1 MLLCVFADG
10 LTEMVFKRSLS
21 RQVIDS
27 LGLSIVRGDFQ
38 AGDALPNE
46 ADLSAGLG
54 VSRTVTREAIKVL
67 SEKGLVEAR
76 PKVGT
81 LVLPR
86 ARWNQLDADIL
97 NWEYEAGPRD
107 QFLVRLTEVRR
118 IIEPAA
124 ARLAAERA
132 TDAEIAAIERDYQ
145 AMALCVDDIN
155 QYIAVDLQFHAHI
168 VQASHNELLEQIVNT
183 IRAALIASR
192 KVTTQ
197 IPGGARAAL
206 PLHYAVLNA
215 IRQHEPAQAED
226 AMTALISRAFADI
239 QHIISANQP

>member
-1 MLLCVFADG
+1 
-10 LTEMVFKRSLS
+10 MVLKRSLS
-21 RQVIDS
+21 RQVIDN
-27 LGLSIVRGDFQ
+27 LGLSIVRGDFK

-86 ARWNQLDADIL
+86 TRWNQLDADIL

-107 QFLVRLTEVRR
+107 QFLLKLTEVRR

-132 TDAEIAAIERDYQ
+132 TEAEIAAIERDYQ
-145 AMALCVDDIN
+145 AMALCVDDID
-155 QYIAVDLQFHAHI
+155 QYISVDIRFHAHI

-206 PLHYAVLNA
+206 PLHRAVLDA
-215 IRQHEPAQAED
+215 IHQRQPDEAEH
-226 AMTALISRAFADI
+226 AMLALISRASADI
-239 QHIISANQP
+239 QRIIAISHH